1 MNTQRVGPQRNRGFT
16 LVEVLV
22 AMLIMAIM
30 AVMAWQGVDGVVRAR
45 AASQERLERTLRL
58 NTVVA
63 QWEQDL
69 ASIQQ
74 TDAVQDPL
82 TCDGASLR
90 LTRRTPTG
98 LQVVAWTLRPDAG
111 GTAGYGTLDR
121 WAGPS
126 VTTTGELT
134 DSWLRSLQLQGGE
147 PGQLR
152 TLRGLSQWQVY
163 FFRDNAWTN
172 CQSTG
177 DSEPLVVPPAPPAPT
192 GSSPLPGKPQRQALP
207 KGVRVV
213 LSFAP
218 GSGLNGDLTR
228 DVLLGP

>member
-1 MNTQRVGPQRNRGFT
+1 MRMPRVTLRRGRGFT

-58 NTVVA
+58 NTVIA

-69 ASIQQ
+69 TSIQD
-74 TDAVQDPL
+74 TVAIPDVFSF
-82 TCDGASLR
+82 DGASVR
-90 LTRRTPTG
+90 FARRTPTG
-98 LQVVAWTLRPDAG
+98 VQIVAWTLRPDANG
-111 GTAGYGTLDR
+111 VAGNGSLER
-121 WAGPS
+121 WAGPI

-134 DSWLRSLQLQGGE
+134 DSWLRSQQLQGGE

-152 TLRGLSQWQVY
+152 TLTGIAQWQVY
-163 FFRDNAWTN
+163 CYRTNSWSN

-177 DSEPLVVPPAPPAPT
+177 NMPT
-192 GSSPLPGKPQRQALP
+192 GGGQQRQDKP
-207 KGVRVV
+207 DGVRLV

-218 GSGLNGDLTR
+218 GSGLNGDLIR
-228 DVLLGP
+228 DVLLRL